1 MQPQGML
8 AASLVERFLRAG
20 GTPRAAPA
28 YYLSRS
34 EHGRSTLTYVKKEEL
49 AVVRQHCAAYRAFQ
63 QNLKQWRRVTAALQ
77 QRWEAVAAGPI
88 SIKHFFQ
95 FFVDFAGHSTA
106 RVSQIEG
113 MMGSV
118 PKPVTAAVG
127 GESFRLWEKDRQRV
141 EQDILEG
148 RPFEAFISE
157 RGRFDG
163 MLDFLL
169 RTGLWAAATEM
180 RPSGLKKDNG
190 IPYRLLNGVEC
201 LREMAGIDTPAN
213 CGPLL
218 KDSYLLE
225 RIGFTAEKVES
236 RLRND
241 RTVIDPES
249 LLNHLD
255 RFTEQDLEAGFLQ
268 HLEVIRH
275 KRWLRGGVYAV
286 DGHDIL
292 IPYGQGYEGARR
304 ISEGAYGY
312 KLLVLLNIQDDCE
325 LIVGF
330 ILGGLQE
337 SEITMLRRMLARL
350 EKTMGPLREW
360 LKILWMDRGYWGTD
374 LFCELKQDY
383 GIDFVSRVRDEKLD
397 LNGAIQR
404 QLEEADRPWTSFEE
418 ERQFSGRKETQNVRV
433 TALRP
438 ITLISDETTAHRQ
451 IAVNIVVAIQSHA
464 NGSAIRD
471 KKGKDISRTDYITSL
486 APGRYGVKVRGFYR
500 GRWGIENQGFR
511 SLSQTWDIDRPAGHS
526 FGAVL
531 ARLVFVFMTYNAR
544 HLFEK
549 QSRHRPDYAEQLRQM
564 RSYGPGISLAG
575 AANVVLTA
583 SGFCCTFT
591 ARELLKLHKQRLQ
604 KAIQR
609 GLAAGRPIEE
619 IMREF
624 DSS

>member
-1 MQPQGML
+1 VNSS
-8 AASLVERFLRAG
+8 AAAADRSLRFW
-20 GTPRAAPA
+20 
-28 YYLSRS
+28 
-34 EHGRSTLTYVKKEEL
+34 K
-49 AVVRQHCAAYRAFQ
+49 
-63 QNLKQWRRVTAALQ
+63 
-77 QRWEAVAAGPI
+77 
-88 SIKHFFQ
+88 
-95 FFVDFAGHSTA
+95 
-106 RVSQIEG
+106 
-113 MMGSV
+113 
-118 PKPVTAAVG
+118 
-127 GESFRLWEKDRQRV
+127 KDRQQV
-141 EQDILEG
+141 EQDIVEG
-148 RPFEAFISE
+148 RPFRVLDSE
-157 RGRFDG
+157 RGRFDA

-169 RTGLWAAATEM
+169 RSGLWAAATEM

-218 KDSYLLE
+218 KDAYLLE

-236 RLRND
+236 RIGND
-241 RTVIDPES
+241 HTVIDPES
-249 LLNHLD
+249 LLNHLG
-255 RFTEQDLEAGFLQ
+255 RFTEADLQAGFEQ
-268 HLEVIRH
+268 HLEVIRR

-325 LIVGF
+325 LIVGY

-337 SEITMLRRMLARL
+337 SEITLLRRLLARL
-350 EKTMGPLREW
+350 DHSVGPLRQW
-360 LKILWMDRGYWGTD
+360 LKILLMDRGYWGTD

-397 LNGAIQR
+397 LNGDIQR
-404 QLEEADRPWTSFEE
+404 QLEEADRGWTDFEE
-418 ERQFSGRKETQNVRV
+418 QRQFAGRKETQKVRL

-438 ITLISDETTAHRQ
+438 ITLISDEAPAHRQ
-451 IAVNIVVAIQSHA
+451 IAVNIVVAYQSHVD
-464 NGSAIRD
+464 GSPIRD

-486 APGRYGVKVRGFYR
+486 APGMYGVKVRRFYR

-511 SLSQTWDIDRPAGHS
+511 SLSQTWDIDRPSGHS
-526 FGAVL
+526 YGAVL
-531 ARLVFVFMTYNAR
+531 ARLVFVFMIYNTR
-544 HLFEK
+544 HLFEQ
-549 QSRHRPDYAEQLRQM
+549 QSQQRPDYAEHLRQT

-575 AANVVLTA
+575 ATIIALTP
-583 SGFCCTFT
+583 SGYCCSLT
-591 ARELLKLHKQRLQ
+591 ARELLKLQKQRLQ

-609 GLAAGRPIEE
+609 GVAAGRSVEE
-619 IMREF
+619 IMREL